1 MKNTKEIFKKVI
13 AKHPGVA
20 GNEAALEMVAK
31 EVLLAAV
38 KLLMERDP
46 DINNYS
52 CRVVLQHFDT

>member
-46 DINNYS
+46 DFNNYS
-52 CRVVLQHFDT
+52 CRVVL